1 MDLGLLLAVQYV
13 AAGSNGSSI
22 SDELTPF
29 LNYGVL
35 GLVVIGLLLGR
46 LWVKPSVDK
55 VIAEK
60 DAALERVLAEKQELV
75 KAVQAERDRAI
86 ADKAAVEA
94 RLIAEKAKA
103 EEQRDQALSI
113 AQDKIIPLLTTVG
126 GTLET
131 FIPLLQGIVSGRKD
145 GDDRR

>member
-1 MDLGLLLAVQYV
+1 MESGLTYAYQL
-13 AAGSNGSSI
+13 AAGNGSTLA
-22 SDELTPF
+22 DELSPF

-35 GLVVIGLLLGR
+35 GLFVIGLLLGR
-46 LWVKPSVDK
+46 VWVKPSVDK
-55 VIAEK
+55 VISEK
-60 DAALERVLAEKQELV
+60 DAALERILVEKQELV
-75 KAVQAERDRAI
+75 KELQAERDRLI
-86 ADKAAVEA
+86 ADRAAMET